1 MNAFQDLFKKAAPI
15 MAAVQSL
22 FFYVISLSVIGYV
35 LDKKLKTFPFLF
47 IILLFIGLIAGF
59 FQLYTLGKKANR

>member
-1 MNAFQDLFKKAAPI
+1 MSAFHEIISKAAPI

-22 FFYVISLSVIGYV
+22 FFYVFIFSGVGYF

-47 IILLFIGLIAGF
+47 VILLFMGLIIGF
-59 FQLYTLGKKANR
+59 LQLQTFGKKSNL